1 MKIEEI
7 TFIGI
12 LLTFIVGAATLYITI
27 RNTRKTNFINSITA
41 SRIKYIQ
48 ELRTNL
54 SRFCG
59 VVTNYNSRNREQT
72 NEDLLKIQL
81 EYDKLKYLLKLY
93 LNPEDEYWDNEMMR
107 LIKDIRERTDKD
119 PNQCIEELIVIT
131 QYLLKLEWE
140 GAKLESQK
148 GPLSFL
154 QKKELYNKYVELHK
168 RYLLKNNINHND

>member
-12 LLTFIVGAATLYITI
+12 ILTFLVGVATLYITI
-27 RNTRKTNFINSITA
+27 RNARKTNFINSITA

-54 SRFCG
+54 SHFCG
-59 VVTNYNSRNREQT
+59 IVTNFNSRNRVEKT
-72 NEDLLKIQL
+72 KELNKIQL

-119 PNQCIEELIVIT
+119 PNQCIEDLIVIT

-148 GPLSFL
+148 GPLTFF
-154 QKKELYNKYVELHK
+154 QKKELYNKYVDLHRK
-168 RYLLKNNINHND
+168 YKKTQNETRD

>member
-7 TFIGI
+7 TFLGI
-12 LLTFIVGAATLYITI
+12 ILTFLVGVATLFITI

-54 SRFCG
+54 SQFCG
-59 VVTNYNSRNREQT
+59 IVTNYNIRNREVKT
-72 NEDLLKIQL
+72 EELNKIEL

-119 PNQCIEELIVIT
+119 PNECIEELIVIA

-140 GAKLESQK
+140 GAKLESQN
-148 GPLSFL
+148 GPLSFF
-154 QKKELYNKYVELHK
+154 QKKELYNKYVDLHK
-168 RYLLKNNINHND
+168 NFKEKQNENRN